1 MASKTDFNL
10 LLKHSF
16 RKDFT
21 SDLRRRYPEKVSL
34 KRVERL
40 RKQAE
45 LLKLSKEALK
55 RLEWVLWYEE
65 KAGMDASLTSRHF
78 GISRKTFYLWKHRFD
93 ADGLRGLESRS
104 RAPKKVRKKE
114 YTPLQYERVVGLRR
128 AHIRYGKMK
137 LLVLY
142 QNAYPEDRDNIS
154 AWKIQCM
161 IQRSGMYYNP
171 KKQGRINK
179 KRVRSVQRKKITDLK
194 KKRVRGFLL
203 CIDTVVRYWN
213 GSKRYIVTGIDRHS
227 KIAFARMYTTHSSTN
242 TRDFLYRLHYL
253 LDGKIENVQ
262 TDNGS
267 EFHKHFD
274 QALKD
279 LNIPH
284 YWSRV
289 RTPKDNAVNERF
301 NRTLQDEFLLLGNMS
316 DDITIFN
323 GRLTEW
329 LVEYNFRRPHQ
340 TLDYMPPAN
349 FHFKYHKVLPMYPSS
364 TEH

>member
-1 MASKTDFNL
+1 MASKTGFNL
-10 LLKHSF
+10 LLRHSF
-16 RKDFT
+16 RKDYV
-21 SDLRRRYPEKVSL
+21 SSLLRKHPEKTLL
-34 KRVERL
+34 KRTESL

-45 LLKLSKEALK
+45 LLKLAKDALK
-55 RLEWVLWYEE
+55 RLEWFLWYEE
-65 KAGMDASLTSRHF
+65 KADMDASLTSRHF
-78 GISRKTFYLWKHRFD
+78 GISRKTFHVWKRRFD

-104 RAPKKVRKKE
+104 RAPKKVRQKE

-128 AHIRYGKMK
+128 SHIRYGKMK
-137 LLVLY
+137 LLKLY
-142 QNAYPEDRDNIS
+142 QNAYPEDKNNIS

-179 KRVRSVQRKKITDLK
+179 KRVRSVHRKKITDLK

-203 CIDTVVRYWN
+203 CMDTVVRYWQ
-213 GSKRYIVTGIDRHS
+213 GKKRYIVTAIDRHS
-227 KIAFARMYTTHSSTN
+227 KIAYARMYTTHSSTN

-253 LDGKIENVQ
+253 LDGKIENIQ

-274 QALKD
+274 RALKD
-279 LNIPH
+279 LDIPH

-301 NRTLQDEFLLLGNMS
+301 NRTLQDEFLLLGNMT

-329 LVEYNFRRPHQ
+329 LIEYNFRRPHQ

-364 TEH
+364 TQS